1 MLNFFKKMF
10 GRKYPE
16 GAGDDDI
23 ELEGKDYPKEYKKK
37 KKITGRV
44 YAGPPISRKN
54 MECVYAGP
62 DMMDRGRRNSAT
74 EGAYA
79 GPPRPEVP
87 IAVPTPEEVKESVE
101 EPEMECVYAG
111 PPEDYEADPIEEEV
125 PEEPEEEETPAEE
138 ETEVTAEEETEDEV
152 PAEEET
158 EAPVEEETEAPAEA
172 EEEAEA
178 EEIPVEEEPEE
189 VLAEEEEPPVQEEK
203 PAWLNRQPPIPDD
216 MMKAVYA
223 GPQLPD
229 EMLKPVDRPDRA
241 PQVNLV
247 YAGPARMSMQPVL
260 TPETANSMLMA
271 YAGPEQMSKGSI
283 GMPGMQPYPPQP
295 EPVQPEKPEPEESRY
310 DDMYSNMYEQPRS
323 YTGMPMTK
331 MKADTEYKICP
342 SCGWKNAAGSKF
354 CQNCGNTMKE
364 ENKLGTLI

>member
-1 MLNFFKKMF
+1 MLNFFKKLF

-62 DMMDRGRRNSAT
+62 DMMDRVRRNSAT

-79 GPPRPEVP
+79 GPPRPEAP

-111 PPEDYEADPIEEEV
+111 PPEDYEPEVIEEEV
-125 PEEPEEEETPAEE
+125 PEEPA
-138 ETEVTAEEETEDEV
+138 
-152 PAEEET
+152 
-158 EAPVEEETEAPAEA
+158 EEETEAPAEA

-189 VLAEEEEPPVQEEK
+189 VLAQEEEPPVQEEKPPVQEEK

-229 EMLKPVDRPDRA
+229 ELLKPVDRPDRA

-271 YAGPEQMSKGSI
+271 YAGPQQMSKGSI

-310 DDMYSNMYEQPRS
+310 DDMYSNMYEQPGS

-354 CQNCGNTMKE
+354 CQNCGNTMKDE
-364 ENKLGTLI
+364 SKLGTLI